1 MRKLI
6 ICPAI
11 IIGNLPLTAQTG
23 SYLEFGQAYVKLLI
37 DRGSNTQ
44 QRIGIY
50 KVKGTSFLFG
60 EKLAGGLFEK
70 GAKSDNIFLNYN
82 TYNQQIQFY
91 SSLNQVHPYGKEI
104 NLVDSFTIKKD
115 KVVQLTEDIHFVNG
129 RHINALEKGFY
140 QVVVRGARCNLYKKY
155 TSNLAIVATNYAQS
169 DLRQF
174 ELEYAYYYTDTANKI
189 LKKLSLTCIAL
200 KQNFLL

>member
-1 MRKLI
+1 M
-6 ICPAI
+6 
-11 IIGNLPLTAQTG
+11 TAQTG
-23 SYLEFGQAYVKLLI
+23 SYLDPGQAYVKLLI

-91 SSLNQVHPYGKEI
+91 SSLNQVHPYGKDI
-104 NLVDSFTIKKD
+104 NLVASFTIKKD
-115 KVVQLTEDIHFVNG
+115 KVVQLTEDIHFING
-129 RHINALEKGFY
+129 RHINAL
-140 QVVVRGARCNLYKKY
+140 
-155 TSNLAIVATNYAQS
+155 
-169 DLRQF
+169 
-174 ELEYAYYYTDTANKI
+174 
-189 LKKLSLTCIAL
+189 
-200 KQNFLL
+200 